1 MKKSLLGI
9 YAVKDMVSD
18 RFGLPQFMDNE
29 EVAKRTFQMMAEE
42 KGTLIHY
49 RPMDFDLYFM
59 GSYDPIDGIIK
70 ATKPVKIMTGLECS
84 AMVQGAPVLVNK

>member
-1 MKKSLLGI
+1 MKKSLLGV
-9 YAVKDMVSD
+9 YAVKDQVSE

-29 EVAKRTFQMMAEE
+29 EVAKRTFQMMCEE

-49 RPMDFDLYFM
+49 RPTDFDLYFL
-59 GSYDPIDGIIK
+59 GSYDPLEGLIK

-84 AMVQGAPVLVNK
+84 AMVQGAPAPINK